1 MADQDPN
8 LDRQD
13 RNVEV
18 PGDTNSADIVD
29 RTGEQMPRQSH
40 DGIDDVNSL
49 PRRSAEGA
57 EAGEASTSVN
67 DEDREQRSR
76 DSDTSAG
83 RHDNPRTGRIS
94 DW

>member
-40 DGIDDVNSL
+40 
-49 PRRSAEGA
+49 EGVEDA
-57 EAGEASTSVN
+57 REREASTSVN
-67 DEDREQRSR
+67 DEGREQRSR

>member
-1 MADQDPN
+1 MNDPN

-40 DGIDDVNSL
+40 DGLEDERGRDS
-49 PRRSAEGA
+49 RS
-57 EAGEASTSVN
+57 TDVN
-67 DEDREQRSR
+67 DEGREQRSP
-76 DSDTSAG
+76 DSDTTAG

>member
-1 MADQDPN
+1 MAHQDPN
-8 LDRQD
+8 QDRQD
-13 RNVEV
+13 RILEV

-40 DGIDDVNSL
+40 DGL
-49 PRRSAEGA
+49 
-57 EAGEASTSVN
+57 EADQREQSTRVN
-67 DEDREQRSR
+67 DEDQDPVRRR
-76 DSDTSAG
+76 DSASIDESR

>member
-1 MADQDPN
+1 MAHQDPN
-8 LDRQD
+8 QDRQD
-13 RNVEV
+13 RNLEV

-40 DGIDDVNSL
+40 DGLEDQRDGEE
-49 PRRSAEGA
+49 RS
-57 EAGEASTSVN
+57 TRVN
-67 DEDREQRSR
+67 DEGREQRSP
-76 DSDTSAG
+76 DSDTTAG